1 MRRGVK
7 LLMTGLAAFGLYK
20 LATAERRQA
29 EQRTQRPATP
39 DGRGSGPERDLSR
52 ERWDE
57 VDEASYESFPASDP
71 PAYTRGKP

>member
-7 LLMTGLAAFGLYK
+7 LLMVGLAAFGLYK
-20 LATAERRQA
+20 LASGGQRRN
-29 EQRTQRPATP
+29 EQCARRPASP
-39 DGRGSGPERDLSR
+39 DDRGSGPERDLSR